1 MTLDKTRPVGW
12 PSVAAVA
19 LLLLAISVA
28 TQWHMDAYRADLGY
42 DEASH
47 YASGLMIHDYLL
59 HGLGQSPQSFPPESD
74 LPERYLIDWHSHYPL
89 VGIGHWGPLYYVV
102 EAVWML
108 AAGTSRAAAL
118 ALSAVVAAAT
128 GTLLCVVTARRA
140 GIAVGSLAGIAFVV
154 SPIVQAGTGAVMI
167 DLPIALLTLW
177 AALAYAAWLRGG
189 RWGMALTFALLAA
202 AAMLVKGNGACLA
215 LLPPFVVLIGW
226 RWDLLRRWSFWLPV
240 PVVLALTGPWYLK
253 TYGLAEAGFRY
264 TWGWAYTREAL
275 LANSAILL
283 SGLGPALLAAGVVGF
298 VAACGRRGR
307 IDAGITCMAALLAAA
322 WVFQCIVPV
331 AIQDRY
337 LAPAVPP
344 LLALAGWLVAS
355 LLPVQRFGPPWRAG
369 VMAVLVATLI
379 PAAVQ
384 VAAKPRFGMLQAATA
399 VWAVRPAANPVVL
412 VAASNAAEGAAVA
425 ALAERDPAR
434 PSLFAVRGT
443 RLLGG
448 GGYNRADYLP
458 RYASSQEVM
467 AAIDAYAIPLVI
479 LRTQDG
485 GGDWAHVDQVA
496 EAVRLFPDRWE
507 LVWREAGPGYEV
519 RLLRIK
525 DNAAKPGEIAR
536 LRALSAPQHLVGQ

>member
-1 MTLDKTRPVGW
+1 MTRPIGW
-12 PSVAAVA
+12 PVGAAVA
-19 LLLLAISVA
+19 VLLLAVSVA
-28 TQWHMDAYRADLGY
+28 TQWHMGAYAADLGY
-42 DEASH
+42 DEVSH
-47 YASGLMIHDYLL
+47 YISGLMIHDYLL
-59 HGLGQSPQSFPPESD
+59 HGLGHGPEQSPESFQPV
-74 LPERYLIDWHSHYPL
+74 RFLIDWHSHYPL
-89 VGIGHWGPLYYVV
+89 VGIGHWGPLYYAV

-108 AAGTSRAAAL
+108 VAGTSRAAAL

-128 GTLLCVVTARRA
+128 GMLVCAVTARRA
-140 GIAVGSLAGIAFVV
+140 GLAVGGLAGLAFVL
-154 SPIVQAGTGAVMI
+154 SPIVQAGTGAVML
-167 DLPIALLTLW
+167 DLPIALLSLC
-177 AALAYAAWLRGG
+177 AALSYAAWLRNGW
-189 RWGMALTFALLAA
+189 WGAALGFALLAV
-202 AAMLVKGNGACLA
+202 AAMLVKGNAACLA

-240 PVVLALTGPWYLK
+240 PVVAVLTGPWYVA

-283 SGLGPALLAAGVVGF
+283 SGLGAALLAAGVLGF
-298 VAACGRRGR
+298 VAACGRRGPT
-307 IDAGITCMAALLAAA
+307 DYGVTCLAALLAAV

-331 AIQDRY
+331 AIQARY

-344 LLALAGWLVAS
+344 LLVLAAWVVTR
-355 LLPVQRFGPPWRAG
+355 LLPRPAWGPAWRTG

-379 PAAVQ
+379 PAAEQ
-384 VAAKPRFGMLQAATA
+384 VAAKPRFGMLDAATQ
-399 VWAVRPAANPVVL
+399 VWAARPAANPAVL
-412 VAASNAAEGAAVA
+412 IAASYAAEGAAVA
-425 ALAERDPAR
+425 ALAEQDPAR

-458 RYASSQEVM
+458 RYTSPQEVM

-479 LRTQDG
+479 LRTTDA
-485 GGDWAHVDQVA
+485 GDEWAHVTQVA
-496 EAVRLFPDRWE
+496 DAVRMFPDRWE
-507 LVWREAGPGYEV
+507 QVWRETGPGYEV

-536 LRALSAPQHLVGQ
+536 LHELSAPQHLVQQ